1 MGVHQGADLRRRRGP
16 QEPRADA
23 GSDRPA
29 AGQGEVLQE
38 ADRGGRGDRRP
49 QPGQVPQGGRSPRRR
64 RSERRCQR
72 AGNGNEEGPC
82 QVRLPWSL
90 RSQQK
95 RLTTWNHEN
104 RPETMKNQHR
114 APLVF
119 KKPAAE
125 KTDNPSTNS
134 HFPSKFT
141 ILLICGASH
150 SCILVNE
157 INLELT

>member
-49 QPGQVPQGGRSPRRR
+49 QPGQVPQGGRSPWRR
-64 RSERRCQR
+64 RSKRRCQR

-82 QVRLPWSL
+82 QVCLPWSL
-90 RSQQK
+90 RSQLQK
-95 RLTTWNHEN
+95 RLTTLSLTHIS
-104 RPETMKNQHR
+104 
-114 APLVF
+114 PL
-119 KKPAAE
+119 
-125 KTDNPSTNS
+125 NS
-134 HFPSKFT
+134 Q
-141 ILLICGASH
+141 LLICGASH
-150 SCILVNE
+150 SCKLVNE
-157 INLELT
+157 INLKLAAVVDFHIQVLVLFISVWQTN

>member
-1 MGVHQGADLRRRRGP
+1 MG
-16 QEPRADA
+16 PRANA

-64 RSERRCQR
+64 GSKRRCQR

-82 QVRLPWSL
+82 QVCLPWSL
-90 RSQQK
+90 RSRK
-95 RLTTWNHEN
+95 D
-104 RPETMKNQHR
+104 
-114 APLVF
+114 LVF

-125 KTDNPSTNS
+125 RLTTLSLTHISPLNS
-134 HFPSKFT
+134 Q
-141 ILLICGASH
+141 LLICGASH
-150 SCILVNE
+150 SCKLENE
-157 INLELT
+157 INLKLAK